1 MNSVNLMRPLKF
13 RSIWISDVHLGTR
26 GCHAEKLLEFLRAT
40 QTEYLYLVGDI
51 IDLWQMR
58 RGLYWPQAH
67 NNVIRMVLGKA
78 KHDSKVTY
86 IPGNHDELLRDFNG
100 MEFGNVTI
108 RERAVHTTAD
118 GRKLLV
124 LHGDEF
130 DSVVAASPIIARLGS
145 VAYDLLLIMNR
156 PINWVRRKL
165 GINRHWSL
173 SRYLKQK
180 VKNAVNYISSF
191 EKAVSREAEMS
202 NVDGLVCGHIHH
214 AEISEIGQV
223 LYCNCGDWVE
233 SFTALVE
240 LQDGTLKLLHWN
252 ELCERQQCE
261 VEELKAA

>member
-1 MNSVNLMRPLKF
+1 MNSVNPARPLKF

-26 GCHAEKLLEFLRAT
+26 GCHAEKLLDFLRAT

-86 IPGNHDELLRDFNG
+86 IPGNHDELLRNFNG

-130 DSVVAASPIIARLGS
+130 DNVVACSPFIAKLGS
-145 VAYDLLLIMNR
+145 AAYDLLLIMNR
-156 PINWVRRKL
+156 PINWARRKL
-165 GINRHWSL
+165 GISRHWSL

-191 EKAVSREAEMS
+191 EKAVSREAEMAG
-202 NVDGLVCGHIHH
+202 VDGLVCGHIHH

-240 LQDGTLKLLHWN
+240 LQDGSLKLLNWS
-252 ELCERQQCE
+252 ELHEQQPHA
-261 VEELKAA
+261 VVELKAA